1 MNQALQ
7 QGFTTVSQR
16 IREAAGKAGRDPA
29 ELRLVAVSKRHPA
42 SALSAMAALGQRD
55 FGENYIDEALA
66 KQAEA
71 DPQHA
76 LCWHF
81 IGALQSNKTR
91 QAAEHFDWVQ
101 TVDRLKIARRLSEQR
116 PDGLA
121 ALNILLQ
128 VNVSDEASKAGCRM
142 DQVQA
147 LAESCAVMP
156 RLRLRGLMA
165 IPAALDDIEAQ
176 RQQIRPLFALW
187 QRLRQQG
194 HELDTLS
201 VGMTDDLEA
210 AVAEGST
217 MLRVGTA
224 LFGPRP

>member
-7 QGFTTVSQR
+7 QGFTTVRQR
-16 IREAAGKAGRDPA
+16 MSEAASKAGRDPG

-42 SALSAMAALGQRD
+42 SAVSALAALGQRD

-71 DPQHA
+71 DPQHM

-116 PDGLA
+116 PDALA
-121 ALNILLQ
+121 PLNILLQ
-128 VNVSDEASKAGCRM
+128 VNVSEEASKAGCSR

-147 LAESCAVMP
+147 LAEACADLP

-165 IPAALDDIEAQ
+165 IPAALDDHAAQ

-187 QRLRQQG
+187 QQLRQQG